1 MKQNKTSVGPVRFV
15 KVILLTRGT
24 VMRLN
29 PKIKIYKNVILHLL
43 YDVLELMA
51 RASRSF
57 ETKVLRKV
65 F

>member
-1 MKQNKTSVGPVRFV
+1 
-15 KVILLTRGT
+15 
-24 VMRLN
+24 MRLN